1 MKSNMEEQLAR
12 TTQGVILLKRIL
24 NLATENLT
32 TEQLQIEG
40 MEIAVSVT
48 RRRVNHYLSLPGD

>member
-1 MKSNMEEQLAR
+1 MKSNMEGQLAR

-24 NLATENLT
+24 NFATEYLT